1 MKKSLLFVGA
11 VCAMMLASCGSY
23 RYTTYTATAVNIPT
37 VVTSENVADLKV
49 GERVTLRY
57 TTTRDDR
64 NAGLANCKAAAIT
77 ALLKANSYADV
88 IVAPEFV
95 IDSDWNYVEV
105 SGRPATYTNFRS
117 AN

>member
-1 MKKSLLFVGA
+1 MIGA
-11 VCAMMLASCGSY
+11 VCAMVLASCGSY
-23 RYTTYTATAVNIPT
+23 RYTTYSATTVAIPT
-37 VVTSENVADLKV
+37 LVSSENVADLKV
-49 GERVTLRY
+49 GNRVTFRY
-57 TTTRDDR
+57 TTTQDDR

-77 ALLKANSYADV
+77 ALLKANGYADV
-88 IVAPEFV
+88 IVSPEFV